1 MAIQFSVAVRN
12 AMLDAIE
19 TAVGAGAILKI
30 RDGAA
35 PVNCAAADS
44 GTALVSITLAADW
57 AANAGAG
64 AKSWSGLPVS
74 IAATA
79 TGQAAHFRLYASDGV
94 TCHEQGTVTV
104 TGGGGDLTVDNV
116 NFNAGQLFSVT
127 AWSWSAPNA

>member
-1 MAIQFSVAVRN
+1 M
-12 AMLDAIE
+12 
-19 TAVGAGAILKI
+19 
-30 RDGAA
+30 
-35 PVNCAAADS
+35 NCAAADS
-44 GTALVSITLAADW
+44 GTALASITLAADW
-57 AANAGAG
+57 AANASAG

-74 IAATA
+74 NTAAATG
-79 TGQAAHFRLYASDGV
+79 TAAHFRLYASDGV